1 MRRPVSIQRALSV
14 FLLLFFSASCAIL
27 PGNWRPGRNSPLEEK
42 GKAKPKAPTHANFF
56 IGEKEREDDLFIG
69 LALSG
74 GGSRAANFGAAVM
87 LELQKKGIL
96 ERVDFISSVSGGSL
110 PAAYYAL
117 EGYNGISFTEE
128 EVKDRMGRDF
138 QNRWIGRWFLPQNI
152 FRYWLTNFTR
162 SDIMVQVFENNLYH
176 GATFADLNPK
186 RPKLLINAT
195 DRGKGTRFT
204 FSEEM
209 FDELGSDLRSYRI
222 ASAVNVSSAF
232 PGVFHDVALQDF
244 KSSGAESPAYLH
256 LFDGGPIDNLGIRSL
271 WSFELPSALAEAV
284 GPDGTF
290 KRHFQRCVLISV
302 DASPDRIDP
311 DRHRLDNRKFIDYF
325 VDRNALEASDVMLLR
340 IRGDLLEGIGMVSPR
355 EIDKDVFSD
364 FDLYDQPENRCH
376 VWHIAL
382 RHLLRIPEIKPLAE
396 RATNIATKFNIT
408 PEEQNDLFEA
418 ARILVE
424 EGLKN
429 GAEKWFEPEKISR

>member
-1 MRRPVSIQRALSV
+1 MRRAVSIRRAPFL
-14 FLLLFFSASCAIL
+14 FLLMFLSASCAVL
-27 PGNWRPGRNSPLEEK
+27 PGNWRPERNHPLPKEGKEK
-42 GKAKPKAPTHANFF
+42 PAAPTHANFA
-56 IGEKEREDDLFIG
+56 IEEKEREDAMFIG

-74 GGSRAANFGAAVM
+74 GGSRAANFGGAVM
-87 LELQKKGIL
+87 LELQKRGIL

-117 EGYNGISFTEE
+117 EGYKGIAFTEE
-128 EVKDRMGRDF
+128 EVRERMGRNF
-138 QNRWIGRWFLPQNI
+138 QNRWIGRWFLPQNM

-162 SDIMVQVFENNLYH
+162 SDIMVQVFEGNLYH
-176 GATFADLNPK
+176 GATYADLNSK

-195 DRGKGTRFT
+195 DRGKGVRFT
-204 FSEEM
+204 FSEET
-209 FDELGSDLRSYRI
+209 FRELGSELRSYRI

-244 KSSGAESPAYLH
+244 QSSTEQSPVYLH

-311 DRHRLDNRKFIDYF
+311 NRHRLDSRKFVDYF
-325 VDRNALEASDVMLLR
+325 VDRNALDASDVMLLR
-340 IRGDLLEGIGMVSPR
+340 IRGDVLEGIGMVSPR
-355 EIDKDVFSD
+355 QIDDDIFAE
-364 FDLYDQPENRCH
+364 FDLYGKPENRCH

-396 RATNIATKFNIT
+396 RATNIETKFNIT
-408 PEEQNDLFEA
+408 AGEQNDLFEA
-418 ARILVE
+418 ARVLVE
-424 EGLKN
+424 EGFKK
-429 GAEKWFEPEKISR
+429 GAEKWFEKAE